1 MGGTTASCDTS
12 QAHVYEHAHITQQDI
27 ESQGVPRMS
36 KESHGGLMTSMERS
50 IPCKSGVKSNIAFM
64 HDIIIIFTL
73 QNNFCEI
80 TQLLFAL

>member
-1 MGGTTASCDTS
+1 
-12 QAHVYEHAHITQQDI
+12 
-27 ESQGVPRMS
+27 MS

-80 TQLLFAL
+80 THFGGQRINTRAYANLHGHFVVSPIN